1 MLKNG
6 LHAIALNQR
15 LARGAKLLR
24 HDGLAQLQALPL
36 PPYTAQRRDHSLELL
51 GTLHTKIQQLDAAI
65 ATAALAHPDAPR
77 LLTHPGVGPLTALAT
92 VLVLGPVTRC
102 ADARHVVSYVG
113 LPPSLH
119 ASADKYRLGH
129 ITKQGSSLLRWVL
142 GQAAPH
148 AARFD
153 ADLKRTYFTLRQRRG
168 RAKARVAVTRKLL
181 VRLLLADIRKRGN
194 LNRPAERHGQAD
206 ALEGRRV
213 ASATRRR

>member
-1 MLKNG
+1 
-6 LHAIALNQR
+6 
-15 LARGAKLLR
+15 
-24 HDGLAQLQALPL
+24 L

-51 GTLHTKIQQLDAAI
+51 ETLHTKIQQLDAAI

-92 VLVLGPVTRC
+92 VVVLGPVTRF
-102 ADARHVVSYVG
+102 ADAKHVVSYVG
-113 LPPSLH
+113 LAPSLN

-148 AARFD
+148 AARLD
-153 ADLKRTYFTLRQRRG
+153 VDLKRTYFTLRHRRG

-181 VRLLLADIRKRGN
+181 VRLFIMLRDRIDYT
-194 LNRPAERHGQAD
+194 EF
-206 ALEGRRV
+206 
-213 ASATRRR
+213 RRRGRPPASVAAG